1 MNIIIGHSNMDLDCI
16 GSMVS
21 ARYLFPDH
29 VLVRSR
35 LIHPMA
41 ANLYNMYKHHLN
53 FLSVR
58 DIQEEALDHVV
69 VVDTR
74 SERRVREY
82 FEDRTMN
89 SVDIEVFDHH
99 DDDNADIEGA
109 EIHTLKTGAN
119 TSFFIKRIEQEGLS
133 VSKEDATIA
142 LTGIYADTGNFLHEN
157 VSGDDFCAAS
167 FLLKNGASLTLVN
180 NFIKTLRLDYQQELF
195 HSILN
200 SLVYHKI
207 RGYQIVMSS
216 IELEK
221 QAGGLAEIADKV
233 FEVEQ
238 CDALFLLFLFKKQ
251 QKVLIIG
258 RSRNEGVPVL
268 DFLRPWGGGGHAAAA
283 SALVKRGD
291 AASLYE
297 GLLVALDGNLSEGVK
312 AASIM
317 SDDVHLIKEDWSLLE
332 ASLFLEQVN
341 HTGAPVVGEDGR
353 LKGFMTLRDIS
364 KGRRLGKMYDPV
376 KGFMTVK
383 LHTCDPDAGLRD
395 IETIFLT
402 HNIGHLPVMQDEQ
415 IKGIITRS
423 DFLRAL
429 EKS

>member
-1 MNIIIGHSNMDLDCI
+1 MNIIIGHTNMDLDCI

-29 VLVRSR
+29 ELVRSR
-35 LIHPMA
+35 LIHPVA
-41 ANLYNMYKHHLN
+41 ANLYNMYKHHLD
-53 FLSVR
+53 FLSVQ
-58 DIQEEALDHVV
+58 DIEEEDLDHVV
-69 VVDTR
+69 IVDTR

-82 FEDRTMN
+82 LGERNFETL
-89 SVDIEVFDHH
+89 DIEVFDHH
-99 DDDNADIEGA
+99 SDDNADIAGA
-109 EIHTLKTGAN
+109 EIHSLKTGAN
-119 TSFFIKRIEQEGLS
+119 TSFFIKRIQQEGIE

-142 LTGIYADTGNFLHEN
+142 LTAIYADTGNFLHEN
-157 VSGDDFCAAS
+157 VCGEDFCAAS
-167 FLLKNGASLTLVN
+167 YLLERGASLPLVF
-180 NFIKTLRLDYQQELF
+180 NFLKTLRLDYQQELF
-195 HSILN
+195 HSMLN

-216 IELEK
+216 IVLEK

-238 CDALFLLFLFKKQ
+238 CDALFLLFMFKKQ

-258 RSRNEGVPVL
+258 RSRNEGVRVL

-283 SALVKRGD
+283 SALVKQAD
-291 AASLYE
+291 AGSIYE
-297 GLLVALDGNLSEGVK
+297 CLLVSLDGNLNEAVR

-317 SDDVHLIKEDWSLLE
+317 SDNVQLIDENWSLLE
-332 ASLFLEQVN
+332 ASLFLEKIN
-341 HTGAPVVGEDGR
+341 HTGAPVVDEDGR

-364 KGRRLGKMYDPV
+364 KGRRLGKMHDPV

-383 LHTCDPDAGLRD
+383 LFTCDPDAGMRD

-402 HNIGHLPVMQDEQ
+402 HNIGHLPVMQGEQ

-429 EKS
+429 EKN